1 VTADGLLIGERVTV
15 TVFGARVEEVQPDP
29 GGAACVVLLSY
40 GPGRMVVDVAAPAV
54 AVQRVA
60 PPQWPPLPGDVWEDR
75 DGVEWFCRL
84 IYTQDATEAS
94 AELVCAVGGQAYR
107 LNAEDLLDRCGP
119 MRLRRRRG
127 LPAGEIAEIAAGTRL
142 GLAPTAGQL
151 LGLIERGVRE
161 DGLPCPKSTDIDAG
175 LVQLILPDGQA
186 AAVEAWARY
195 LALDPPERTGP
206 ALGTQELS
214 WQQYQAAAERLW
226 PHWAVVVWCSVPAG
240 PVIEVPPAGAAL
252 PTAAAPVNGIDVADA
267 EPPPGQA
274 PTRSDRAEAEEA
286 SDEGA

>member
-1 VTADGLLIGERVTV
+1 MAARARTGRAGVDAAAVPASGRSGGWRGAVTADGLLIGERVTV

-127 LPAGEIAEIAAGTRL
+127 LPAGEIA
-142 GLAPTAGQL
+142 
-151 LGLIERGVRE
+151 
-161 DGLPCPKSTDIDAG
+161 DIDAG